1 MMSFSEIGRRVAM
14 LFRRRKF
21 DREMD
26 EEMRLHL
33 ELREKERAASGV
45 SAEEAHATAR
55 KNFGNALALRE
66 ASHDSWGWA
75 WLEHLTQDLRFAFRM
90 LRKSPGFTAVAVLT
104 LALGIGA
111 NTAIFS
117 IVDAVF
123 LRPLPFPN
131 ANRVYVVDRT
141 GNRIGGS
148 SISSAIFA
156 AWQRQAAS
164 VFDQFALFRL
174 TGSAK
179 LTGRGEPQLVPSAD
193 ASTEFFPALGVQPAL
208 GRNFRPEE
216 GRPGGSHAVI
226 LSDSFWRSHFGG
238 DPDVV
243 GRQMTLDGQPFTIVG
258 ILPPGF
264 VWPIWSAETPQIW
277 LALQVPLTSED
288 PSNGGRLAVG
298 LLKRGVSPA
307 QAEAALTPSLENL
320 RQEFPKMFSRGEQA
334 HLEPVRS
341 FVNESAGTA
350 LLLLLGAVSMVLL
363 IACANVANLMLA
375 RSATRQREMAIR
387 SAIGANRVRIIRQ
400 LLTESVVLALIGGA
414 LGIIACYAVFGSV
427 LSLIPADTPHIGA
440 YKIDATVLVFTF
452 VLSVITG
459 IIFGLAPAI
468 GASRVDLNRSLKEAT
483 AQTGAADGRIRSV
496 LASAELAISLILVI
510 GAALAIQ
517 SLTRLMRTP
526 AGFDPSNVLTFQVS
540 LSGESYGTAEKR
552 SDFFRQA
559 IERFSSLPGVEE
571 VGITDTLPSL
581 DEGSDVL
588 FAMESEFGAQ
598 GGAHAH
604 DADIRVIS
612 SGYFRTLRV
621 PLLRGRLLTP
631 ADNASSAPVVVINQ
645 AMAKAF
651 WLGQDPVGHRIWI
664 GKPMGPASAE
674 PAPRQ
679 IVGIVADMRQDSLAY
694 PPAPSMY
701 IPYEQTRYTD
711 SEYFVLRTKHQPLL
725 SVPDVRA
732 ALHGLDPEIPLTQ
745 ISTMREV
752 VSSSLKGW
760 RFHATLLGI
769 FGALAL
775 IIAAIGVYGVI
786 SYSIAQRTH
795 EIGIRM
801 ALGAQRGDVL
811 RLVIGQGMRLALA
824 GIVIGVLAAI
834 GLTRLMAS
842 LLYGVT
848 PTDPVTFIGVA
859 MVLAVVA
866 LLACYVPARRAM
878 RVDPMVALRYE

>member
-1 MMSFSEIGRRVAM
+1 MMSLNEIGRRVAM
-14 LFRRRKF
+14 LLRRRKF

-26 EEMRLHL
+26 EEIRLHL
-33 ELREKERAASGV
+33 ELREKEQEASGV
-45 SAEEAHATAR
+45 SAEEAHASAR

-75 WLEHLTQDLRFAFRM
+75 WLEHLSQDLRFAFRM
-90 LRKSPGFTAVAVLT
+90 LRKSPGFTATAVLT

-123 LRPLPFPN
+123 LRPLPYPN
-131 ANRVYVVDRT
+131 ANRIYVIDRT

-148 SISSAIFA
+148 SISPAIFA
-156 AWQRQAAS
+156 VWQRQSAS
-164 VFDQFALFRL
+164 MFDHFALFRA
-174 TGSAK
+174 TGSVK
-179 LTGRGEPQLVPSAD
+179 LTGPDEPQLVPSAG

-216 GRPGGSHAVI
+216 GRPGGSHVAI

-238 DPDVV
+238 DPNIL
-243 GRQMTLDGQPFTIVG
+243 GRHITLDGQPFTIVG

-264 VWPIWSAETPQIW
+264 VWPIWSAVTPQIW
-277 LALQVPLTSED
+277 LAVQVPLTSD
-288 PSNGGRLAVG
+288 NPSNGGRLAVG
-298 LLKRGVSPA
+298 LLKRGVSAA
-307 QAEAALTPSLENL
+307 QAEAALTPSLEDL
-320 RQEFPKMFSRGEQA
+320 RHEVPKMFSRGERA
-334 HLEPVRS
+334 HLVPVRT
-341 FVNESAGTA
+341 FVKQSAGTA
-350 LLLLLGAVSMVLL
+350 LLLLLGAVAMVLL
-363 IACANVANLMLA
+363 LACANVANLTLA

-387 SAIGANRVRIIRQ
+387 NAIGAKRARLVRQ

-414 LGIIACYAVFGSV
+414 IGIIVCYAVFGSI
-427 LSLIPADTPHIGA
+427 LSLIPADIPHIGG
-440 YKIDATVLVFTF
+440 YKIDAAVLVFTS

-459 IIFGLAPAI
+459 VIFGLAPAI
-468 GASRVDLNRSLKEAT
+468 GASRVDLNSSLKEAA
-483 AQTGAADGRIRSV
+483 AQIGAAGGRIRSV
-496 LASAELAISLILVI
+496 LASVELAISLILLI
-510 GAALAIQ
+510 GAALAVQ
-517 SLTRLMRTP
+517 SLTGLMRTP
-526 AGFDPSNVLTFQVS
+526 AGFDPSNVLTFHVS
-540 LSGESYGTAEKR
+540 LSGERYGTAEKR

-559 IERFSSLPGVEE
+559 IERFSSLPGVDAA
-571 VGITDTLPSL
+571 GITDTLPTL
-581 DEGSDVL
+581 NEGSDVL

-598 GGAHAH
+598 GGTQAH

-612 SGYFRTLRV
+612 PDYFRALRV
-621 PLLRGRLLTP
+621 PLLSGRILNP

-651 WLGQDPVGHRIWI
+651 WPGQDPVGHRIWI

-679 IVGIVADMRQDSLAY
+679 IVGIVANMRQDSLAY
-694 PPAPSMY
+694 PPSPSMY
-701 IPYEQTRYTD
+701 IPYKQTRYTD

-732 ALHGLDPEIPLTQ
+732 ALHALDPEIPLTQ

-752 VSSSLKGW
+752 VSSSLKDW

-848 PTDPVTFIGVA
+848 PTDPATFIGVA
-859 MVLAVVA
+859 MALAAVA
-866 LLACYVPARRAM
+866 LLACYVPARRAI
-878 RVDPMVALRYE
+878 RVDPMEALRYE